1 MLKIFILDDDRIN
14 NDLNEIMLNSMGI
27 NDIDIRTTA
36 KEALDYLVECSHT
49 DAFPVIMFVDLNLP
63 GMNGFDFIEH
73 FEKNYRNK
81 YPEARIVMLTNSIL
95 QEDRI
100 RALQYESVLDFLSK
114 PLTTGKMKELL
125 DRVHVSA

>member
-36 KEALDYLVECSHT
+36 KEALDYLVECSRS
-49 DAFPVIMFVDLNLP
+49 DVFPLIMFVDLNLP
-63 GMNGFDFIEH
+63 GMNGFDFIGH
-73 FEKNYRNK
+73 FEKHYRDK
-81 YPEARIVMLTNSIL
+81 YPYVRIVMLTNSIL